1 MKERILKAG
10 RVLLPMLLTAM
21 MQVSC
26 VEDEHAPFTDD
37 SVADGSTINVM
48 LPSYGEFYT
57 GSVVTLRGTGF
68 TAGDRVLVQNGTNES
83 GQPGYSEDLDYNGD
97 GVADVLTEV
106 EATVLNYG
114 DTYLDFVIPG
124 EIVWSNATVYV
135 VRNGVKY
142 FIGYIQLYNYSCNTT
157 WQSDGL
163 TTFTVEGMDLSD
175 VDRIFLRSMSF
186 DNEGGIT
193 VSTVEQEAD
202 IRIYDDYMIE
212 SAAYILGE
220 AQVYLERN
228 GEEFYVGQVSAPP
241 YSCLSYPASDTYS
254 PGETLT
260 IGGQCFIQGD
270 RVLLYGGNE
279 NQDYHY
285 AETTVTADGITFVV
299 PDSGDAGLVIYDVLI
314 ERGGVYISLDWNFM
328 AEMDRI

>member
-83 GQPGYSEDLDYNGD
+83 GQPGYSEGLDYNGD

-142 FIGYIQLYNYSCNTT
+142 FIGYNYTIIRAIPHGSQT
-157 WQSDGL
+157 GL
-163 TTFTVEGMDLSD
+163 PLLPLKAWTFQ
-175 VDRIFLRSMSF
+175 MS
-186 DNEGGIT
+186 T
-193 VSTVEQEAD
+193 VSFCVQ
-202 IRIYDDYMIE
+202 
-212 SAAYILGE
+212 
-220 AQVYLERN
+220 
-228 GEEFYVGQVSAPP
+228 
-241 YSCLSYPASDTYS
+241 
-254 PGETLT
+254 
-260 IGGQCFIQGD
+260 
-270 RVLLYGGNE
+270 
-279 NQDYHY
+279 
-285 AETTVTADGITFVV
+285 
-299 PDSGDAGLVIYDVLI
+299 
-314 ERGGVYISLDWNFM
+314 
-328 AEMDRI
+328 

>member
-1 MKERILKAG
+1 M
-10 RVLLPMLLTAM
+10 PMLLTAM

-106 EATVLNYG
+106 EATVINYG

-124 EIVWSNATVYV
+124 EIVWGNATVYV

-157 WQSDGL
+157 SQTDGL

-175 VDRIFLRSMSF
+175 VDRIFLRSMTF

-193 VSTVEQEAD
+193 VSTVEQEAN
-202 IRIYDDYMIE
+202 ILIYDD
-212 SAAYILGE
+212 
-220 AQVYLERN
+220 Q
-228 GEEFYVGQVSAPP
+228 
-241 YSCLSYPASDTYS
+241 
-254 PGETLT
+254 
-260 IGGQCFIQGD
+260 
-270 RVLLYGGNE
+270 
-279 NQDYHY
+279 
-285 AETTVTADGITFVV
+285 
-299 PDSGDAGLVIYDVLI
+299 
-314 ERGGVYISLDWNFM
+314 
-328 AEMDRI
+328 